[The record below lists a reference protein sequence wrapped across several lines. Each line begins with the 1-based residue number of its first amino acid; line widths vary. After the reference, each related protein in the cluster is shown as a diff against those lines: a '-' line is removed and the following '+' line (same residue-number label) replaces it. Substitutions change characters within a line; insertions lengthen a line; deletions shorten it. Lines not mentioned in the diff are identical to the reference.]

1 MKKYAFSNAA
11 QDDLWHE
18 FTQQGHK
25 DKTLDASLDVKTI
38 MDTWTL
44 KKGYPLVTVT
54 TRRQDNS
61 LRVKQ
66 EWFLLN
72 RLSRNKK
79 LEDESKLYA
88 NYKWYVPFTF
98 TTKTQGMFSFESK
111 PYWLKPNDTELIIK

>member
-1 MKKYAFSNAA
+1 M
-11 QDDLWHE
+11 WHE
-18 FTQQGHK
+18 FTQQGHI

-44 KKGYPLVTVT
+44 KKGYPLVMVT
-54 TRRQDNS
+54 KRQDDS
-61 LRVKQ
+61 LSVKQ

-79 LEDESKLYA
+79 LEGERELYA

-98 TTKTQGMFSFESK
+98 TTKAQGMFSFESK

>member
-1 MKKYAFSNAA
+1 MNKYAFGNAA

-18 FTQQGHK
+18 FTRQGHI
-25 DKTLDASLDVKTI
+25 DKTLDDALDVKTI

-54 TRRQDNS
+54 KNEQDDS

-79 LEDESKLYA
+79 LADESKSYA

-111 PYWLKPNDTELIIK
+111 PHWLKPNDTELIIE